1 MDRRGAQSIMDER
14 DVLAN
19 AHAGLNAGTGIDR
32 SEPRD
37 LQDILGDGGLFS
49 SRIPGFIVRE
59 AQIRMAEAIAMA
71 IADKSPL
78 LVEAA
83 TGIGK
88 TYAYLVPA
96 LLSGQRVVIST
107 GTKPLQD
114 QLFFRD
120 LPVVCETLARSP
132 KTALLKGRNNYL
144 CLQRLEQT
152 QGRGSNAGEVQT
164 LARLDEFARVTS
176 DGDLTQTAWL
186 ADGDRLW
193 PLVTST
199 VDNCL
204 GSNCPRWN
212 GCFVQKARR
221 RAQESEIIVVNH
233 HLLLADLALRDEGF
247 GELLPEADV
256 VIVDEAHQLA
266 DVAGQF
272 FGVTVGS
279 RAVQDLVRDLER
291 EIENDPLT
299 SDLRARIVS
308 VEQAAVDGIRVSR
321 SWSGRLAME
330 QIPNPEPFASMLDN
344 LEYALG
350 DLISA
355 LAQVVQSNPGFLQA
369 QQRAQLLRQRL
380 NDFRVHTE
388 DTVAWV
394 EPFAKS
400 YVLHRTPLDAGR
412 PLQERRRIH
421 PGAWIFTSATLA
433 VGEDFRLAA
442 GRLGLDSDVA
452 TLRLGSPFDFARHGR
467 LLLPERILPDPSDPE
482 FVVAC
487 IDWVWP
493 LLQANPGGGF
503 FLFTSHQALRR
514 AADILR
520 VRLSPNRVLLV
531 QGEQSR
537 AELLRRFED
546 AGNAWLLGAQTFWE
560 GVDLPGQVL
569 TVVIIDKLPFA
580 VPSDPVLQARSARLA
595 AQGGNPFVDLQ
606 LPMAI
611 LALKQGIGRLIRGVD
626 DVGVIVLCDPRL
638 RTRPY
643 GRRFLES
650 LPPFGRVDRPEDA
663 LAFLEARLNHSTGDS
678 DHAVAGD

>member
-1 MDRRGAQSIMDER
+1 MAAVADGTGAQSIMDER
-14 DVLAN
+14 DLQFGVV
-19 AHAGLNAGTGIDR
+19 AGFDVASRISLR
-32 SEPRD
+32 
-37 LQDILGDGGLFS
+37 DILGDGGLFS
-49 SRIPGFIVRE
+49 RRMPGFFVRE
-59 AQIRMAEAIAMA
+59 SQIQMAEAISRA
-71 IADKSPL
+71 IADQSPL

-96 LLSGQRVVIST
+96 LLSGKRVVIST

-120 LPVVCETLARSP
+120 LPVVCETLARRP

-152 QGRGSNAGEVQT
+152 QGRGIDAGEAQT
-164 LARLDEFARVTS
+164 LARLAELARTTS
-176 DGDLTQTAWL
+176 DGDLTQAAWL
-186 ADGDRLW
+186 VEGDRLW

-221 RAQESEIIVVNH
+221 RAQESELVVVNH

-247 GELLPEADV
+247 GELLPQADV

-266 DVAGQF
+266 DLAGQF

-291 EIENDPLT
+291 EIEQDALT
-299 SDLRARIVS
+299 ADLRSFTAAI
-308 VEQAAVDGIRVSR
+308 EQSAIDGLRVSR
-321 SWSGRLAME
+321 SWSGRLAWE
-330 QIPNPEPFASMLDN
+330 QIPNPETLDSV
-344 LEYALG
+344 LEDLDQALG
-350 DLISA
+350 DLIVA
-355 LAQVVQSNPGFLQA
+355 LAQVGQSNPVFLQA

-380 NDFRVHTE
+380 NDFRVPTE

-400 YVLHRTPLDAGR
+400 FVLHRTPLDAGR
-412 PLQERRRIH
+412 PLQERRRVH

-433 VGEDFRLAA
+433 VGEDFSLAA
-442 GRLGLDSDVA
+442 GRLGLDSDAA

-467 LLLPERILPDPSDPE
+467 LLLPDPTLPDPSDPD
-482 FVVAC
+482 FVQAC
-487 IDWVWP
+487 IDWLWP
-493 LLQANPGGGF
+493 LLQGNPGGGF

-520 VRLSPNRVLLV
+520 PRLPRDRVLLV

-560 GVDLPGQVL
+560 GVDLPGNAL

-580 VPSDPVLQARSARLA
+580 VPSDPVLQARSARLV
-595 AQGGNPFVDLQ
+595 AQGGSPFVDLQ
-606 LPMAI
+606 LPTAI
-611 LALKQGIGRLIRGVD
+611 LSLKQGIGRLIRGVD

-638 RTRPY
+638 RTRAY
-643 GRRFLES
+643 GRRFIQS
-650 LPPFGRVDRPEDA
+650 LPPFGRVDRPDEA
-663 LAFLEARLNHSTGDS
+663 LAFLKDSLNRSTGDFE
-678 DHAVAGD
+678 HAVAGD

>member
-1 MDRRGAQSIMDER
+1 MDER
-14 DVLAN
+14 DLQFGVV
-19 AHAGLNAGTGIDR
+19 AGFDVASRISLR
-32 SEPRD
+32 
-37 LQDILGDGGLFS
+37 DILGDGGLFS
-49 SRIPGFIVRE
+49 RRMPGFFVRE
-59 AQIRMAEAIAMA
+59 SQIQMAEAISRA
-71 IADKSPL
+71 IADQSPL

-96 LLSGQRVVIST
+96 LLSGKRVVIST

-120 LPVVCETLARSP
+120 LPVVCETLARRP

-152 QGRGSNAGEVQT
+152 QGRGIDASEAQT
-164 LARLDEFARVTS
+164 LARLDELARTTS
-176 DGDLTQTAWL
+176 DGDLTQAAWL
-186 ADGDRLW
+186 VEGDRLW

-221 RAQESEIIVVNH
+221 RAQESELVVVNH

-247 GELLPEADV
+247 GELLPQADV

-266 DVAGQF
+266 DLAGQF

-279 RAVQDLVRDLER
+279 RAVLDLVRDLER
-291 EIENDPLT
+291 EIEQDSLT
-299 SDLRARIVS
+299 ADLRSFTAAI
-308 VEQAAVDGIRVSR
+308 EQSAIDGLRVSR
-321 SWSGRLAME
+321 SWSGRLALE
-330 QIPNPEPFASMLDN
+330 QIPNPETLDSV
-344 LEYALG
+344 LEDLDQALG
-350 DLISA
+350 DLVVA
-355 LAQVVQSNPGFLQA
+355 LAQVGQSNPVFLQA

-380 NDFRVHTE
+380 NDFRVPTE

-400 YVLHRTPLDAGR
+400 FVLHRTPLDAGR
-412 PLQERRRIH
+412 PLQERRRVH

-433 VGEDFRLAA
+433 VGEDFSLAA
-442 GRLGLDSDVA
+442 GRLGLDSDAA

-467 LLLPERILPDPSDPE
+467 LLLPDRTLPDPSDPV
-482 FVVAC
+482 FVPAC
-487 IDWVWP
+487 IDWLWP
-493 LLQANPGGGF
+493 LLEGNPGGGF

-520 VRLSPNRVLLV
+520 PRLPRDRVLLV
-531 QGEQSR
+531 QGGQSR

-546 AGNAWLLGAQTFWE
+546 VGNAWLLGAQTFWE
-560 GVDLPGQVL
+560 GVDLPGNAL
-569 TVVIIDKLPFA
+569 TLVIIDKLPFA
-580 VPSDPVLQARSARLA
+580 VPSDPVLQARSARLV
-595 AQGGNPFVDLQ
+595 AQGASPFVDLQ

-611 LALKQGIGRLIRGVD
+611 LSLKQGIGRLIRGVD
-626 DVGVIVLCDPRL
+626 DIGVIVLCDPRL
-638 RTRPY
+638 RTRHY
-643 GRRFLES
+643 GRRFLQS
-650 LPPFGRVDRPEDA
+650 LPPFGRVDRPEEA
-663 LAFLEARLNHSTGDS
+663 LEFLHDGLNRSTGDS
-678 DHAVAGD
+678 EHAVAGD